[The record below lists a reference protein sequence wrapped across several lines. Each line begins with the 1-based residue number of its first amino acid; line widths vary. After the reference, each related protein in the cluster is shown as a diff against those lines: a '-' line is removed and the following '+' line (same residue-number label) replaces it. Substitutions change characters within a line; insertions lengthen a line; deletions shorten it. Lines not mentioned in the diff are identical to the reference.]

1 MQAIILQIVGLLII
15 TTLIVLFYSK
25 PNIESVETK
34 TYAKLIGL
42 NFLFLVVGISTYIVA
57 KLIGNFNLINILQ
70 KTYMSILALL
80 NLYSMFYCIS
90 IYDKEEKLSNLK
102 KILSAITIISIL
114 LIIVL
119 PLNVI
124 FEGDLLDGEGL
135 SYDVALWHTIL
146 SFTFFLIITLYLL
159 IKKYSLKK
167 ISPYIIL
174 IILYLIGFLIRSCYK
189 ELIFEGFFYAYI
201 LFIMYNTIENP
212 DVKTAKE
219 LAFQKKL
226 AEESSRKTLS
236 LIEDMSEELK
246 SSVKDLE
253 LISNTKID
261 KNNIKE
267 LNNVLSS
274 FQENSVK
281 LNDKISSILDLAVV
295 KSEPRIV
302 TYKYETLDM
311 LDKLKQFLEIEKE
324 DKIKLEMKISNKLPL
339 VLYGDEAGIIK
350 VVLYFF
356 DLVSSILSKKN
367 ILLEI
372 DDIKVGNFAK
382 LRFKF
387 ITNDKSILNYV
398 VEDKKTKKL
407 KLKITNSINY
417 EIINNLLDKT
427 NGNITIIKDKDN
439 INLILSINQR
449 LISEYDIISKKEENR
464 NIKIKY
470 HNYSGKKLL
479 LVDNNNLKL
488 KEMKTL
494 LKPYNI
500 DVTVAQNLEEMG
512 SKLSEDEIFDMIIID
527 DIIPNF
533 EIDSFAKEIIKD
545 QNGILNY
552 IKKQAKYNIATI
564 IMVTPNNKKIEEQYI
579 KYGFNDYIIKPVNK
593 ENIDK
598 ILYSLSKSKFR
609 SSFHLKEKEKNYVK
623 EKGLEVIK
631 THAYDLLKKRLVPA
645 YIVND
650 GKQTPM
656 RGHPVFIAEH
666 ATATC
671 CRSCLYKWYQ
681 IPKGRD
687 LKKEELDYIVNIIMS
702 WIKKEMEKKE
712 K

>member
-226 AEESSRKTLS
+226 ADESSRKTLS

-324 DKIKLEMKISNKLPL
+324 DKIKLEMKISNKLPS

-372 DDIKVGNFAK
+372 DNIKVGNFAK

-398 VEDKKTKKL
+398 AEDKKTKKL

-470 HNYSGKKLL
+470 HNYSG
-479 LVDNNNLKL
+479 
-488 KEMKTL
+488 
-494 LKPYNI
+494 
-500 DVTVAQNLEEMG
+500 
-512 SKLSEDEIFDMIIID
+512 
-527 DIIPNF
+527 
-533 EIDSFAKEIIKD
+533 
-545 QNGILNY
+545 
-552 IKKQAKYNIATI
+552 
-564 IMVTPNNKKIEEQYI
+564 
-579 KYGFNDYIIKPVNK
+579 
-593 ENIDK
+593 
-598 ILYSLSKSKFR
+598 
-609 SSFHLKEKEKNYVK
+609 
-623 EKGLEVIK
+623 
-631 THAYDLLKKRLVPA
+631 
-645 YIVND
+645 
-650 GKQTPM
+650 
-656 RGHPVFIAEH
+656 
-666 ATATC
+666 
-671 CRSCLYKWYQ
+671 
-681 IPKGRD
+681 
-687 LKKEELDYIVNIIMS
+687 
-702 WIKKEMEKKE
+702 
-712 K
+712 

>member
-212 DVKTAKE
+212 DVKMAKE

-226 AEESSRKTLS
+226 ADESSRKTLS

-339 VLYGDEAGIIK
+339 VLYGEEAGIIK

-372 DDIKVGNFAK
+372 DNIKVGNFAK

-398 VEDKKTKKL
+398 AEDKKTKKL

-598 ILYSLSKSKFR
+598 ILNKYFK
-609 SSFHLKEKEKNYVK
+609 VK
-623 EKGLEVIK
+623 E
-631 THAYDLLKKRLVPA
+631 
-645 YIVND
+645 
-650 GKQTPM
+650 
-656 RGHPVFIAEH
+656 
-666 ATATC
+666 
-671 CRSCLYKWYQ
+671 
-681 IPKGRD
+681 
-687 LKKEELDYIVNIIMS
+687 
-702 WIKKEMEKKE
+702 
-712 K
+712 

>member
-135 SYDVALWHTIL
+135 SYTVALGHTVL

-212 DVKTAKE
+212 DVKTTKE

-407 KLKITNSINY
+407 KLKITNGINY
-417 EIINNLLDKT
+417 EIINNLLDKM

-598 ILYSLSKSKFR
+598 ILNKYFK
-609 SSFHLKEKEKNYVK
+609 VK
-623 EKGLEVIK
+623 E
-631 THAYDLLKKRLVPA
+631 
-645 YIVND
+645 
-650 GKQTPM
+650 
-656 RGHPVFIAEH
+656 
-666 ATATC
+666 
-671 CRSCLYKWYQ
+671 
-681 IPKGRD
+681 
-687 LKKEELDYIVNIIMS
+687 
-702 WIKKEMEKKE
+702 
-712 K
+712 

>member
-15 TTLIVLFYSK
+15 TALIVLFYSK

-417 EIINNLLDKT
+417 EIINNLLDKM

-564 IMVTPNNKKIEEQYI
+564 IMVTPNNKRIEEQYI

-598 ILYSLSKSKFR
+598 ILNKYFKA
-609 SSFHLKEKEKNYVK
+609 KE
-623 EKGLEVIK
+623 
-631 THAYDLLKKRLVPA
+631 
-645 YIVND
+645 
-650 GKQTPM
+650 
-656 RGHPVFIAEH
+656 
-666 ATATC
+666 
-671 CRSCLYKWYQ
+671 
-681 IPKGRD
+681 
-687 LKKEELDYIVNIIMS
+687 
-702 WIKKEMEKKE
+702 
-712 K
+712 

>member
-135 SYDVALWHTIL
+135 SYTVALGHTVL

-212 DVKTAKE
+212 DVKTTKE

-226 AEESSRKTLS
+226 ADESSRKTLS

-339 VLYGDEAGIIK
+339 VLYGEEAGIIK

-372 DDIKVGNFAK
+372 DNIKVGNFAK

-398 VEDKKTKKL
+398 AEDKKTKKL

-439 INLILSINQR
+439 INLILSVNQR

-598 ILYSLSKSKFR
+598 ILNKYFK
-609 SSFHLKEKEKNYVK
+609 VK
-623 EKGLEVIK
+623 E
-631 THAYDLLKKRLVPA
+631 
-645 YIVND
+645 
-650 GKQTPM
+650 
-656 RGHPVFIAEH
+656 
-666 ATATC
+666 
-671 CRSCLYKWYQ
+671 
-681 IPKGRD
+681 
-687 LKKEELDYIVNIIMS
+687 
-702 WIKKEMEKKE
+702 
-712 K
+712 

>member
-1 MQAIILQIVGLLII
+1 MRAIILQIVGLLII

-90 IYDKEEKLSNLK
+90 IYDKEEKLSNFK
-102 KILSAITIISIL
+102 KILLSITIISIL
-114 LIIVL
+114 LIIAL

-135 SYDVALWHTIL
+135 SYTVALGHTVL

-212 DVKTAKE
+212 DVKTTKE

-417 EIINNLLDKT
+417 EIINNLLDKM

-564 IMVTPNNKKIEEQYI
+564 IMVTPNNKRIEEQYI

-598 ILYSLSKSKFR
+598 ILNKYFKA
-609 SSFHLKEKEKNYVK
+609 KE
-623 EKGLEVIK
+623 
-631 THAYDLLKKRLVPA
+631 
-645 YIVND
+645 
-650 GKQTPM
+650 
-656 RGHPVFIAEH
+656 
-666 ATATC
+666 
-671 CRSCLYKWYQ
+671 
-681 IPKGRD
+681 
-687 LKKEELDYIVNIIMS
+687 
-702 WIKKEMEKKE
+702 
-712 K
+712 

>member
-135 SYDVALWHTIL
+135 SYTVALGHTVL

-212 DVKTAKE
+212 DVKTTKE

-339 VLYGDEAGIIK
+339 VLYGEEAGIIK

-372 DDIKVGNFAK
+372 DNIKVGNFAK

-398 VEDKKTKKL
+398 AEDKKTKKL

-439 INLILSINQR
+439 INLILSVNQR

-598 ILYSLSKSKFR
+598 ILNKYFK
-609 SSFHLKEKEKNYVK
+609 VK
-623 EKGLEVIK
+623 E
-631 THAYDLLKKRLVPA
+631 
-645 YIVND
+645 
-650 GKQTPM
+650 
-656 RGHPVFIAEH
+656 
-666 ATATC
+666 
-671 CRSCLYKWYQ
+671 
-681 IPKGRD
+681 
-687 LKKEELDYIVNIIMS
+687 
-702 WIKKEMEKKE
+702 
-712 K
+712 

>member
-90 IYDKEEKLSNLK
+90 IYDKEEKLSNFK
-102 KILSAITIISIL
+102 KILLSITIISIL
-114 LIIVL
+114 LIIAL

-135 SYDVALWHTIL
+135 SYTVALGHTVL

-212 DVKTAKE
+212 DVKTTKE

-226 AEESSRKTLS
+226 ADESSRKTLS

-398 VEDKKTKKL
+398 AEDKKTKKL

-598 ILYSLSKSKFR
+598 ILNKYFK
-609 SSFHLKEKEKNYVK
+609 VK
-623 EKGLEVIK
+623 E
-631 THAYDLLKKRLVPA
+631 
-645 YIVND
+645 
-650 GKQTPM
+650 
-656 RGHPVFIAEH
+656 
-666 ATATC
+666 
-671 CRSCLYKWYQ
+671 
-681 IPKGRD
+681 
-687 LKKEELDYIVNIIMS
+687 
-702 WIKKEMEKKE
+702 
-712 K
+712 

>member
-102 KILSAITIISIL
+102 KILLSITIISIL
-114 LIIVL
+114 LIIAL

-135 SYDVALWHTIL
+135 SYDVALGHTIL

-212 DVKTAKE
+212 DVKMAKE
-219 LAFQKKL
+219 LVFQKKL

-324 DKIKLEMKISNKLPL
+324 DKIKLEMKISNKLPS

-350 VVLYFF
+350 FVLYFF
-356 DLVSSILSKKN
+356 DLFSSILSKKN

-372 DDIKVGNFAK
+372 DNIKVGNFAK

-398 VEDKKTKKL
+398 AEDKKTKKL

-417 EIINNLLDKT
+417 EIINNLLDKM

-598 ILYSLSKSKFR
+598 ILNKYFK
-609 SSFHLKEKEKNYVK
+609 VK
-623 EKGLEVIK
+623 E
-631 THAYDLLKKRLVPA
+631 
-645 YIVND
+645 
-650 GKQTPM
+650 
-656 RGHPVFIAEH
+656 
-666 ATATC
+666 
-671 CRSCLYKWYQ
+671 
-681 IPKGRD
+681 
-687 LKKEELDYIVNIIMS
+687 
-702 WIKKEMEKKE
+702 
-712 K
+712 

>member
-90 IYDKEEKLSNLK
+90 IYDKEEKLSNFK
-102 KILSAITIISIL
+102 KILLSITIISIL
-114 LIIVL
+114 LIIAL

-226 AEESSRKTLS
+226 ADESSRKTLS

-417 EIINNLLDKT
+417 EIINNLLDKM

-598 ILYSLSKSKFR
+598 ILNKYFK
-609 SSFHLKEKEKNYVK
+609 VK
-623 EKGLEVIK
+623 E
-631 THAYDLLKKRLVPA
+631 
-645 YIVND
+645 
-650 GKQTPM
+650 
-656 RGHPVFIAEH
+656 
-666 ATATC
+666 
-671 CRSCLYKWYQ
+671 
-681 IPKGRD
+681 
-687 LKKEELDYIVNIIMS
+687 
-702 WIKKEMEKKE
+702 
-712 K
+712 

>member
-135 SYDVALWHTIL
+135 SYTVALGHTVL

-212 DVKTAKE
+212 DVKTTKE

-246 SSVKDLE
+246 SLVKDLE

-387 ITNDKSILNYV
+387 ITNDKFILNYV

-417 EIINNLLDKT
+417 EIINNLLDKM

-598 ILYSLSKSKFR
+598 ILNKYFK
-609 SSFHLKEKEKNYVK
+609 VK
-623 EKGLEVIK
+623 E
-631 THAYDLLKKRLVPA
+631 
-645 YIVND
+645 
-650 GKQTPM
+650 
-656 RGHPVFIAEH
+656 
-666 ATATC
+666 
-671 CRSCLYKWYQ
+671 
-681 IPKGRD
+681 
-687 LKKEELDYIVNIIMS
+687 
-702 WIKKEMEKKE
+702 
-712 K
+712 

>member
-42 NFLFLVVGISTYIVA
+42 NFLFLVVGISTYIVV

-90 IYDKEEKLSNLK
+90 IYDKEEKLSNFK
-102 KILSAITIISIL
+102 KILLSITIISIL
-114 LIIVL
+114 LIIAL

-212 DVKTAKE
+212 DVKMAKE

-226 AEESSRKTLS
+226 ADESSRKTLS

-339 VLYGDEAGIIK
+339 VLYGEEAGIIK

-372 DDIKVGNFAK
+372 DNIKVGNFAK

-398 VEDKKTKKL
+398 AEDKKTKKL

-439 INLILSINQR
+439 INLILSVNQR

-598 ILYSLSKSKFR
+598 ILNKYFK
-609 SSFHLKEKEKNYVK
+609 VK
-623 EKGLEVIK
+623 E
-631 THAYDLLKKRLVPA
+631 
-645 YIVND
+645 
-650 GKQTPM
+650 
-656 RGHPVFIAEH
+656 
-666 ATATC
+666 
-671 CRSCLYKWYQ
+671 
-681 IPKGRD
+681 
-687 LKKEELDYIVNIIMS
+687 
-702 WIKKEMEKKE
+702 
-712 K
+712 

>member
-212 DVKTAKE
+212 DVKMAKE

-226 AEESSRKTLS
+226 ADESSRKTLS

-339 VLYGDEAGIIK
+339 VLYGEEAGIIK

-372 DDIKVGNFAK
+372 DNIKVGNFAK

-417 EIINNLLDKT
+417 EIINNLLDKM

-564 IMVTPNNKKIEEQYI
+564 IMVTPNNKRIEEQYI

-598 ILYSLSKSKFR
+598 ILNKYFKA
-609 SSFHLKEKEKNYVK
+609 KE
-623 EKGLEVIK
+623 
-631 THAYDLLKKRLVPA
+631 
-645 YIVND
+645 
-650 GKQTPM
+650 
-656 RGHPVFIAEH
+656 
-666 ATATC
+666 
-671 CRSCLYKWYQ
+671 
-681 IPKGRD
+681 
-687 LKKEELDYIVNIIMS
+687 
-702 WIKKEMEKKE
+702 
-712 K
+712 

>member
-439 INLILSINQR
+439 INLILSVNQR

-564 IMVTPNNKKIEEQYI
+564 IMVTPNNKNIEEQYI

-598 ILYSLSKSKFR
+598 ILNKYFK
-609 SSFHLKEKEKNYVK
+609 VK
-623 EKGLEVIK
+623 E
-631 THAYDLLKKRLVPA
+631 
-645 YIVND
+645 
-650 GKQTPM
+650 
-656 RGHPVFIAEH
+656 
-666 ATATC
+666 
-671 CRSCLYKWYQ
+671 
-681 IPKGRD
+681 
-687 LKKEELDYIVNIIMS
+687 
-702 WIKKEMEKKE
+702 
-712 K
+712 

>member
-102 KILSAITIISIL
+102 KILLSITIISIL
-114 LIIVL
+114 LIIAL

-135 SYDVALWHTIL
+135 SYDVALGHIIL

-212 DVKTAKE
+212 DVKMAKE
-219 LAFQKKL
+219 LVFQKKL

-324 DKIKLEMKISNKLPL
+324 DKIKLEMKISNKLPS
-339 VLYGDEAGIIK
+339 VLYCDEAGIIK

-372 DDIKVGNFAK
+372 DNIKVGNFAK

-398 VEDKKTKKL
+398 AEDKKTKKL

-439 INLILSINQR
+439 INLILSVNQR

-598 ILYSLSKSKFR
+598 ILNKYFK
-609 SSFHLKEKEKNYVK
+609 VK
-623 EKGLEVIK
+623 E
-631 THAYDLLKKRLVPA
+631 
-645 YIVND
+645 
-650 GKQTPM
+650 
-656 RGHPVFIAEH
+656 
-666 ATATC
+666 
-671 CRSCLYKWYQ
+671 
-681 IPKGRD
+681 
-687 LKKEELDYIVNIIMS
+687 
-702 WIKKEMEKKE
+702 
-712 K
+712 

>member
-90 IYDKEEKLSNLK
+90 IYDKEEKLSNFK
-102 KILSAITIISIL
+102 KILLSITIISIL
-114 LIIVL
+114 LIIAL

-212 DVKTAKE
+212 DVKMAKE

-226 AEESSRKTLS
+226 ADESSRKTLS

-295 KSEPRIV
+295 KSKPRIV

-417 EIINNLLDKT
+417 EIINNLLEKT
-427 NGNITIIKDKDN
+427 NGNITIIKDKYN
-439 INLILSINQR
+439 VNLILSVNQR
-449 LISEYDIISKKEENR
+449 LVSEYDIISEKEENR

-488 KEMKTL
+488 KEMKIL

-500 DVTVAQNLEEMG
+500 DVTVAQSLEEMG
-512 SKLSEDEIFDMIIID
+512 NKLSDDETFDMIIID

-533 EIDSFAKEIIKD
+533 EIDSFTKEIIKD

-552 IKKQAKYNIATI
+552 IKKQAKYNITTI

-598 ILYSLSKSKFR
+598 ILNKYFKA
-609 SSFHLKEKEKNYVK
+609 KE
-623 EKGLEVIK
+623 
-631 THAYDLLKKRLVPA
+631 
-645 YIVND
+645 
-650 GKQTPM
+650 
-656 RGHPVFIAEH
+656 
-666 ATATC
+666 
-671 CRSCLYKWYQ
+671 
-681 IPKGRD
+681 
-687 LKKEELDYIVNIIMS
+687 
-702 WIKKEMEKKE
+702 
-712 K
+712 

>member
-90 IYDKEEKLSNLK
+90 IYDKEEKLSNFK
-102 KILSAITIISIL
+102 KILLSITIISIL
-114 LIIVL
+114 LIIAL

-135 SYDVALWHTIL
+135 SYDVALGHTIL

-212 DVKTAKE
+212 DVKMAKE

-226 AEESSRKTLS
+226 ADESSRKTLS

-417 EIINNLLDKT
+417 EIINNLLDKM

-598 ILYSLSKSKFR
+598 ILNKYFK
-609 SSFHLKEKEKNYVK
+609 VK
-623 EKGLEVIK
+623 E
-631 THAYDLLKKRLVPA
+631 
-645 YIVND
+645 
-650 GKQTPM
+650 
-656 RGHPVFIAEH
+656 
-666 ATATC
+666 
-671 CRSCLYKWYQ
+671 
-681 IPKGRD
+681 
-687 LKKEELDYIVNIIMS
+687 
-702 WIKKEMEKKE
+702 
-712 K
+712 

>member
-102 KILSAITIISIL
+102 KILLSITIISIL

-417 EIINNLLDKT
+417 EIINNLLDKM

-598 ILYSLSKSKFR
+598 ILNKYFKA
-609 SSFHLKEKEKNYVK
+609 KE
-623 EKGLEVIK
+623 
-631 THAYDLLKKRLVPA
+631 
-645 YIVND
+645 
-650 GKQTPM
+650 
-656 RGHPVFIAEH
+656 
-666 ATATC
+666 
-671 CRSCLYKWYQ
+671 
-681 IPKGRD
+681 
-687 LKKEELDYIVNIIMS
+687 
-702 WIKKEMEKKE
+702 
-712 K
+712 

>member
-226 AEESSRKTLS
+226 ADESSRKTLS

-417 EIINNLLDKT
+417 EIINNLLDKM

-564 IMVTPNNKKIEEQYI
+564 IMVTPNNKRIEEQYI

-598 ILYSLSKSKFR
+598 ILNKYFK
-609 SSFHLKEKEKNYVK
+609 VK
-623 EKGLEVIK
+623 E
-631 THAYDLLKKRLVPA
+631 
-645 YIVND
+645 
-650 GKQTPM
+650 
-656 RGHPVFIAEH
+656 
-666 ATATC
+666 
-671 CRSCLYKWYQ
+671 
-681 IPKGRD
+681 
-687 LKKEELDYIVNIIMS
+687 
-702 WIKKEMEKKE
+702 
-712 K
+712 

>member
-90 IYDKEEKLSNLK
+90 IYDKEEKLSNFK

-114 LIIVL
+114 LIIAL

-212 DVKTAKE
+212 DVKMAKE
-219 LAFQKKL
+219 LVFQKKL

-439 INLILSINQR
+439 INLILSVNQR

-598 ILYSLSKSKFR
+598 ILNKYFK
-609 SSFHLKEKEKNYVK
+609 VK
-623 EKGLEVIK
+623 E
-631 THAYDLLKKRLVPA
+631 
-645 YIVND
+645 
-650 GKQTPM
+650 
-656 RGHPVFIAEH
+656 
-666 ATATC
+666 
-671 CRSCLYKWYQ
+671 
-681 IPKGRD
+681 
-687 LKKEELDYIVNIIMS
+687 
-702 WIKKEMEKKE
+702 
-712 K
+712 

>member
-226 AEESSRKTLS
+226 ADESSRKTLS

-417 EIINNLLDKT
+417 EIINNLLDKM

-598 ILYSLSKSKFR
+598 ILNKYFK
-609 SSFHLKEKEKNYVK
+609 VK
-623 EKGLEVIK
+623 E
-631 THAYDLLKKRLVPA
+631 
-645 YIVND
+645 
-650 GKQTPM
+650 
-656 RGHPVFIAEH
+656 
-666 ATATC
+666 
-671 CRSCLYKWYQ
+671 
-681 IPKGRD
+681 
-687 LKKEELDYIVNIIMS
+687 
-702 WIKKEMEKKE
+702 
-712 K
+712 

>member
-90 IYDKEEKLSNLK
+90 IYDKEEKLSNFK
-102 KILSAITIISIL
+102 KILLSITIISIL
-114 LIIVL
+114 LIIAL

-135 SYDVALWHTIL
+135 SYDVALGHTIL

-212 DVKTAKE
+212 DVKMAKE

-226 AEESSRKTLS
+226 ADESSRKTLS

-417 EIINNLLDKT
+417 EIINNLLDKM

-439 INLILSINQR
+439 VNLILSVNQR
-449 LISEYDIISKKEENR
+449 LVSEYDVISKKEENR

-598 ILYSLSKSKFR
+598 ILNKYFK
-609 SSFHLKEKEKNYVK
+609 VK
-623 EKGLEVIK
+623 E
-631 THAYDLLKKRLVPA
+631 
-645 YIVND
+645 
-650 GKQTPM
+650 
-656 RGHPVFIAEH
+656 
-666 ATATC
+666 
-671 CRSCLYKWYQ
+671 
-681 IPKGRD
+681 
-687 LKKEELDYIVNIIMS
+687 
-702 WIKKEMEKKE
+702 
-712 K
+712 

>member
-417 EIINNLLDKT
+417 EIINNLLDKM

-598 ILYSLSKSKFR
+598 ILNKYFK
-609 SSFHLKEKEKNYVK
+609 VK
-623 EKGLEVIK
+623 E
-631 THAYDLLKKRLVPA
+631 
-645 YIVND
+645 
-650 GKQTPM
+650 
-656 RGHPVFIAEH
+656 
-666 ATATC
+666 
-671 CRSCLYKWYQ
+671 
-681 IPKGRD
+681 
-687 LKKEELDYIVNIIMS
+687 
-702 WIKKEMEKKE
+702 
-712 K
+712 

>member
-201 LFIMYNTIENP
+201 LFIMHNTIENP

-372 DDIKVGNFAK
+372 DDIKVSNFAK

-417 EIINNLLDKT
+417 EIINNLLDKM

-598 ILYSLSKSKFR
+598 ILNKYFKA
-609 SSFHLKEKEKNYVK
+609 KE
-623 EKGLEVIK
+623 
-631 THAYDLLKKRLVPA
+631 
-645 YIVND
+645 
-650 GKQTPM
+650 
-656 RGHPVFIAEH
+656 
-666 ATATC
+666 
-671 CRSCLYKWYQ
+671 
-681 IPKGRD
+681 
-687 LKKEELDYIVNIIMS
+687 
-702 WIKKEMEKKE
+702 
-712 K
+712 

>member
-212 DVKTAKE
+212 DVKMAKE

-226 AEESSRKTLS
+226 ADESSRKTLS

-372 DDIKVGNFAK
+372 DNIKVGNFAK

-398 VEDKKTKKL
+398 AEDKKTKKL

-439 INLILSINQR
+439 INLILSVNQR

-598 ILYSLSKSKFR
+598 ILNKYFK
-609 SSFHLKEKEKNYVK
+609 VK
-623 EKGLEVIK
+623 E
-631 THAYDLLKKRLVPA
+631 
-645 YIVND
+645 
-650 GKQTPM
+650 
-656 RGHPVFIAEH
+656 
-666 ATATC
+666 
-671 CRSCLYKWYQ
+671 
-681 IPKGRD
+681 
-687 LKKEELDYIVNIIMS
+687 
-702 WIKKEMEKKE
+702 
-712 K
+712 

>member
-90 IYDKEEKLSNLK
+90 IYDKEEKLSNFK
-102 KILSAITIISIL
+102 KILLSITIISIL
-114 LIIVL
+114 LIIAL

-212 DVKTAKE
+212 DVKMAKE

-226 AEESSRKTLS
+226 ADESSRKTLS

-295 KSEPRIV
+295 KSKPRIV

-417 EIINNLLDKT
+417 EIINNLLEKT
-427 NGNITIIKDKDN
+427 NGNITIIKDKYN
-439 INLILSINQR
+439 VNLILSVNQR
-449 LISEYDIISKKEENR
+449 LVSEYDIISKKEENR

-488 KEMKTL
+488 KEMKIL

-500 DVTVAQNLEEMG
+500 DVTVAQSLEEMG
-512 SKLSEDEIFDMIIID
+512 NKLSDDETFDMIIID

-533 EIDSFAKEIIKD
+533 EIDSFTKEIIKD

-552 IKKQAKYNIATI
+552 IKKQAKYNITTI

-598 ILYSLSKSKFR
+598 ILNKYFKA
-609 SSFHLKEKEKNYVK
+609 KE
-623 EKGLEVIK
+623 
-631 THAYDLLKKRLVPA
+631 
-645 YIVND
+645 
-650 GKQTPM
+650 
-656 RGHPVFIAEH
+656 
-666 ATATC
+666 
-671 CRSCLYKWYQ
+671 
-681 IPKGRD
+681 
-687 LKKEELDYIVNIIMS
+687 
-702 WIKKEMEKKE
+702 
-712 K
+712 

>member
-1 MQAIILQIVGLLII
+1 MGLLII

-212 DVKTAKE
+212 DVKMAKE

-226 AEESSRKTLS
+226 ADESSRKTLS

-417 EIINNLLDKT
+417 EIINNLLDKM

-598 ILYSLSKSKFR
+598 ILNKYFK
-609 SSFHLKEKEKNYVK
+609 VK
-623 EKGLEVIK
+623 E
-631 THAYDLLKKRLVPA
+631 
-645 YIVND
+645 
-650 GKQTPM
+650 
-656 RGHPVFIAEH
+656 
-666 ATATC
+666 
-671 CRSCLYKWYQ
+671 
-681 IPKGRD
+681 
-687 LKKEELDYIVNIIMS
+687 
-702 WIKKEMEKKE
+702 
-712 K
+712 

>member
-135 SYDVALWHTIL
+135 SYTVALGHTVL

-201 LFIMYNTIENP
+201 LFIMYNTMENP
-212 DVKTAKE
+212 DVKTTKE

-417 EIINNLLDKT
+417 EIINNLLDKM

-598 ILYSLSKSKFR
+598 ILNKYFK
-609 SSFHLKEKEKNYVK
+609 VK
-623 EKGLEVIK
+623 E
-631 THAYDLLKKRLVPA
+631 
-645 YIVND
+645 
-650 GKQTPM
+650 
-656 RGHPVFIAEH
+656 
-666 ATATC
+666 
-671 CRSCLYKWYQ
+671 
-681 IPKGRD
+681 
-687 LKKEELDYIVNIIMS
+687 
-702 WIKKEMEKKE
+702 
-712 K
+712 

>member
-90 IYDKEEKLSNLK
+90 IYDKEEKLSNFK
-102 KILSAITIISIL
+102 KILLSITIISIL
-114 LIIVL
+114 LIIAL

-135 SYDVALWHTIL
+135 SYTVALGHTVL

-212 DVKTAKE
+212 DVKTTKE

-417 EIINNLLDKT
+417 EIINNLLDKM

-564 IMVTPNNKKIEEQYI
+564 IMITPNNKRIEEQYI

-598 ILYSLSKSKFR
+598 ILNKYFKA
-609 SSFHLKEKEKNYVK
+609 KE
-623 EKGLEVIK
+623 
-631 THAYDLLKKRLVPA
+631 
-645 YIVND
+645 
-650 GKQTPM
+650 
-656 RGHPVFIAEH
+656 
-666 ATATC
+666 
-671 CRSCLYKWYQ
+671 
-681 IPKGRD
+681 
-687 LKKEELDYIVNIIMS
+687 
-702 WIKKEMEKKE
+702 
-712 K
+712 

>member
-90 IYDKEEKLSNLK
+90 IYDKEEKLSNFK
-102 KILSAITIISIL
+102 KILLSITIISIL
-114 LIIVL
+114 LIIAL

-135 SYDVALWHTIL
+135 SYTVALGHTVL

-212 DVKTAKE
+212 DVKTTKE

-417 EIINNLLDKT
+417 EIINNLLDKM

-564 IMVTPNNKKIEEQYI
+564 IMVTPNNKRIEEQYI

-593 ENIDK
+593 ENIDNVLNK
-598 ILYSLSKSKFR
+598 YFKT
-609 SSFHLKEKEKNYVK
+609 KE
-623 EKGLEVIK
+623 
-631 THAYDLLKKRLVPA
+631 
-645 YIVND
+645 
-650 GKQTPM
+650 
-656 RGHPVFIAEH
+656 
-666 ATATC
+666 
-671 CRSCLYKWYQ
+671 
-681 IPKGRD
+681 
-687 LKKEELDYIVNIIMS
+687 
-702 WIKKEMEKKE
+702 
-712 K
+712 

>member
-226 AEESSRKTLS
+226 ADESSRKTLS

-417 EIINNLLDKT
+417 EIINNLLDKM

-598 ILYSLSKSKFR
+598 ILNKYFKA
-609 SSFHLKEKEKNYVK
+609 KE
-623 EKGLEVIK
+623 
-631 THAYDLLKKRLVPA
+631 
-645 YIVND
+645 
-650 GKQTPM
+650 
-656 RGHPVFIAEH
+656 
-666 ATATC
+666 
-671 CRSCLYKWYQ
+671 
-681 IPKGRD
+681 
-687 LKKEELDYIVNIIMS
+687 
-702 WIKKEMEKKE
+702 
-712 K
+712 

>member
-102 KILSAITIISIL
+102 KILLSITIISIL
-114 LIIVL
+114 LIIAL

-135 SYDVALWHTIL
+135 SYDVALGHTIL

-174 IILYLIGFLIRSCYK
+174 IVLYLIGFLIRSCYK

-212 DVKTAKE
+212 DVKMAKE

-398 VEDKKTKKL
+398 AEDKKTKKL

-439 INLILSINQR
+439 INLILSVNQR

-598 ILYSLSKSKFR
+598 ILNKYFK
-609 SSFHLKEKEKNYVK
+609 VK
-623 EKGLEVIK
+623 E
-631 THAYDLLKKRLVPA
+631 
-645 YIVND
+645 
-650 GKQTPM
+650 
-656 RGHPVFIAEH
+656 
-666 ATATC
+666 
-671 CRSCLYKWYQ
+671 
-681 IPKGRD
+681 
-687 LKKEELDYIVNIIMS
+687 
-702 WIKKEMEKKE
+702 
-712 K
+712 

>member
-212 DVKTAKE
+212 DVKTTKE

-417 EIINNLLDKT
+417 EIINNLLDKM

-598 ILYSLSKSKFR
+598 ILNKYFKA
-609 SSFHLKEKEKNYVK
+609 KE
-623 EKGLEVIK
+623 
-631 THAYDLLKKRLVPA
+631 
-645 YIVND
+645 
-650 GKQTPM
+650 
-656 RGHPVFIAEH
+656 
-666 ATATC
+666 
-671 CRSCLYKWYQ
+671 
-681 IPKGRD
+681 
-687 LKKEELDYIVNIIMS
+687 
-702 WIKKEMEKKE
+702 
-712 K
+712 

>member
-80 NLYSMFYCIS
+80 NLYSIFYCIS

-226 AEESSRKTLS
+226 ADESSRKTLS

-417 EIINNLLDKT
+417 EIINNLLDKM

-564 IMVTPNNKKIEEQYI
+564 IMVTPNNKRIEEQYI

-598 ILYSLSKSKFR
+598 ILNKYFKA
-609 SSFHLKEKEKNYVK
+609 KE
-623 EKGLEVIK
+623 
-631 THAYDLLKKRLVPA
+631 
-645 YIVND
+645 
-650 GKQTPM
+650 
-656 RGHPVFIAEH
+656 
-666 ATATC
+666 
-671 CRSCLYKWYQ
+671 
-681 IPKGRD
+681 
-687 LKKEELDYIVNIIMS
+687 
-702 WIKKEMEKKE
+702 
-712 K
+712 

>member
-90 IYDKEEKLSNLK
+90 IYDKEEKLSNFK
-102 KILSAITIISIL
+102 KILLSITIISIL
-114 LIIVL
+114 LIIAL

-135 SYDVALWHTIL
+135 SYTVALGHTVL

-212 DVKTAKE
+212 DVKTTKE

-339 VLYGDEAGIIK
+339 VLYGEEAGIIK

-372 DDIKVGNFAK
+372 DNIKVGNFAK

-398 VEDKKTKKL
+398 AEDKKTKKL

-439 INLILSINQR
+439 INLILSVNQR

-564 IMVTPNNKKIEEQYI
+564 IMVTPNNKRIEEQYI

-598 ILYSLSKSKFR
+598 ILNKYFKA
-609 SSFHLKEKEKNYVK
+609 KE
-623 EKGLEVIK
+623 
-631 THAYDLLKKRLVPA
+631 
-645 YIVND
+645 
-650 GKQTPM
+650 
-656 RGHPVFIAEH
+656 
-666 ATATC
+666 
-671 CRSCLYKWYQ
+671 
-681 IPKGRD
+681 
-687 LKKEELDYIVNIIMS
+687 
-702 WIKKEMEKKE
+702 
-712 K
+712 

>member
-90 IYDKEEKLSNLK
+90 IYDKEEKLSNFK
-102 KILSAITIISIL
+102 KILLSITIISIL
-114 LIIVL
+114 LIIAL

-212 DVKTAKE
+212 DVKMAKE

-226 AEESSRKTLS
+226 ADESSRKTLS

-356 DLVSSILSKKN
+356 DLVSSILSKKS

-372 DDIKVGNFAK
+372 DNIKVGNFAK

-417 EIINNLLDKT
+417 EIINNLLDKM

-439 INLILSINQR
+439 INLILSVNQR

-564 IMVTPNNKKIEEQYI
+564 IMVTPNNKRIEEQYI

-598 ILYSLSKSKFR
+598 ILNKYFKA
-609 SSFHLKEKEKNYVK
+609 KE
-623 EKGLEVIK
+623 
-631 THAYDLLKKRLVPA
+631 
-645 YIVND
+645 
-650 GKQTPM
+650 
-656 RGHPVFIAEH
+656 
-666 ATATC
+666 
-671 CRSCLYKWYQ
+671 
-681 IPKGRD
+681 
-687 LKKEELDYIVNIIMS
+687 
-702 WIKKEMEKKE
+702 
-712 K
+712 

>member
-417 EIINNLLDKT
+417 EIINNLLDKM

-598 ILYSLSKSKFR
+598 ILNKYFKA
-609 SSFHLKEKEKNYVK
+609 KE
-623 EKGLEVIK
+623 
-631 THAYDLLKKRLVPA
+631 
-645 YIVND
+645 
-650 GKQTPM
+650 
-656 RGHPVFIAEH
+656 
-666 ATATC
+666 
-671 CRSCLYKWYQ
+671 
-681 IPKGRD
+681 
-687 LKKEELDYIVNIIMS
+687 
-702 WIKKEMEKKE
+702 
-712 K
+712 

>member
-135 SYDVALWHTIL
+135 SYDVALWHIIL

-398 VEDKKTKKL
+398 AEDKKTKKL

-417 EIINNLLDKT
+417 EIINNLLDKM

-598 ILYSLSKSKFR
+598 ILNKYFKA
-609 SSFHLKEKEKNYVK
+609 KE
-623 EKGLEVIK
+623 
-631 THAYDLLKKRLVPA
+631 
-645 YIVND
+645 
-650 GKQTPM
+650 
-656 RGHPVFIAEH
+656 
-666 ATATC
+666 
-671 CRSCLYKWYQ
+671 
-681 IPKGRD
+681 
-687 LKKEELDYIVNIIMS
+687 
-702 WIKKEMEKKE
+702 
-712 K
+712 